1 MWLEEVPRHASWR
14 AIFTEGLMDL
24 EGTGVSIQ
32 EAMSIVCMVLYTITK
47 LDQRAPEAAMILA
60 SLSGHDQE
68 LPVMV
73 YHASVCYVECALQ
86 DSLHKG
92 AWWRSVYSLR

>member
-1 MWLEEVPRHASWR
+1 MWLEEVPGHASWR
-14 AIFTEGLMDL
+14 AIFTEGLMVL

-32 EAMSIVCMVLYTITK
+32 EAMSIELYTITK
-47 LDQRAPEAAMILA
+47 LDHRAPEAAMILA

-73 YHASVCYVECALQ
+73 CHASILC
-86 DSLHKG
+86 
-92 AWWRSVYSLR
+92 